1 MSAMKILVIDDEQV
15 LTEVYSQVLEK
26 VGHKALVA
34 NRVTDALE
42 IAQKEKP
49 DVIFLDMLMPEQ
61 DGIDFLKQYKSLK
74 LPKAVILVLS
84 NIDNEQVIVA
94 AKKLGATDYLLKA
107 DYSPYQIVDA
117 VKKYTS

>member
-1 MSAMKILVIDDEQV
+1 MKILVIDDEQV